1 MKTFIIF
8 LIFIFFIPS
17 CDIDDSDMAC
27 ELICES
33 GFILDEINCEC
44 IDYREQYIGQ
54 WEFTKYW
61 STTHP
66 YDPNDG
72 DSFWI
77 GEITYGD
84 FDNTL
89 YIPHAQIPE
98 INETNYCYC
107 YEFEINQSGEINQN
121 TYDANDFNYFFEGF
135 ISSDSLYYSSASG
148 SPFSSYSQTIYGRKI
163 N

>member
-1 MKTFIIF
+1 
-8 LIFIFFIPS
+8 
-17 CDIDDSDMAC
+17 
-27 ELICES
+27 
-33 GFILDEINCEC
+33 
-44 IDYREQYIGQ
+44 
-54 WEFTKYW
+54 
-61 STTHP
+61 
-66 YDPNDG
+66 
-72 DSFWI
+72 
-77 GEITYGD
+77 
-84 FDNTL
+84 
-89 YIPHAQIPE
+89 IPHAQIPE